1 MENIR
6 SWAWQD
12 QSQAPRCFMLRLNLE
27 IDHVF
32 GWGFKEPIWFGANL
46 YVLWV
51 AGVWLHALLSGWQ
64 GSPSSVKHARFY
76 LKTFPIRIGTF
87 ELQGAL
93 SVSHGQIFFWL
104 CWVFAAW
111 AVVQET
117 CRRASN
123 LGKILPFVLTLPQRS
138 PKYFCPLYPQ
148 FVSYPCA
155 GSTPQAV
162 ASSHGPVGPA
172 GKAVARAIAK
182 GDLWCKV
189 CYTLSWYIS
198 ILCLDIFFGL
208 FLGCCKSNPH
218 QHLMLPC

>member
-1 MENIR
+1 MFHAKIESWNR
-6 SWAWQD
+6 S
-12 QSQAPRCFMLRLNLE
+12 
-27 IDHVF
+27 DHVF

-93 SVSHGQIFFWL
+93 SVSYGQIFFWL

-123 LGKILPFVLTLPQRS
+123 LGKMLPFVLTLLQRS

-148 FVSYPCA
+148 LVSYPCA

-162 ASSHGPVGPA
+162 ASSHHGPVGPA

-198 ILCLDIFFGL
+198 ILCLYIYFLSFFRVL
-208 FLGCCKSNPH
+208 
-218 QHLMLPC
+218 